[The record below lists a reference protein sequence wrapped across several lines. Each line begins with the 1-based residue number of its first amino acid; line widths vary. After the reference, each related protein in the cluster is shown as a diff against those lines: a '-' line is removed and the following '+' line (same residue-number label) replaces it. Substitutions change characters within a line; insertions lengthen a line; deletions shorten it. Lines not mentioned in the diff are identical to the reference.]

1 MSRFTRGSLVLALAV
16 VPVGPSPAQE
26 KKPDPREFAE
36 LGAPGSEHEKLRAL
50 FGTETWFVTAVPEGG
65 SAGQRGTAVYK
76 SILGG
81 RFVTEEVKLPFG
93 GITFEW
99 FGIYGYDK
107 RKKKYTAVWVDNFD
121 TTTESGEGEVDARGK
136 AITFKG
142 EHLDPRTG
150 KLAAFKWRIARDN
163 VATLSITMYEV
174 DATGKEKIVLVV
186 RGTKAK

>member
-1 MSRFTRGSLVLALAV
+1 MSRFIRVSLAVALAV
-16 VPVGPSPAQE
+16 LVDGSGWAQE
-26 KKPDPREFAE
+26 KVDPREIAKM
-36 LGAPGSEHEKLRAL
+36 GAPGPEHEKLRAL
-50 FGTETWFVTAVPEGG
+50 FGNETWFFRLELEGG
-65 SAGQRGTAVYK
+65 NTDAKLGTAVYK

-121 TTTESGEGEVDARGK
+121 TTTESGEGDIDSTGK
-136 AITFKG
+136 IITFKG

-150 KLAAFKWRIARDN
+150 KPAAFKWRIERLDDT
-163 VATLSITMYEV
+163 TLSITMYES
-174 DATGKEKIVLVV
+174 DAAGKEKLALCVK
-186 RGTKAK
+186 GTKTK